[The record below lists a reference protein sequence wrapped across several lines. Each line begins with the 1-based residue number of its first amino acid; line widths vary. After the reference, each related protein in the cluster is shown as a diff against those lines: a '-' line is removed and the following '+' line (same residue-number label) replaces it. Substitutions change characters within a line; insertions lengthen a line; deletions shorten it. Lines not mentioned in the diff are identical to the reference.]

1 MLFHEIK
8 SELFAAE
15 VNSISYTCAINHRYW
30 KLHEKLNAS
39 NVVFSVVVFLLTK
52 LFKVDTLPFCYSFRH
67 YVDLTVTS
75 VVVKLILCIRFPI
88 SVLLQRLFF

>member
-1 MLFHEIK
+1 LFHEIK

-39 NVVFSVVVFLLTK
+39 NVVFSVVVF
-52 LFKVDTLPFCYSFRH
+52 F
-67 YVDLTVTS
+67 
-75 VVVKLILCIRFPI
+75 INEII
-88 SVLLQRLFF
+88 